1 MGGLVGMIGAWW
13 WVHWDGYSEMVTMRW
28 VQSVSWI
35 KQWLRRGEI
44 CLGRPASGCCTEEY
58 PSSTEQ
64 LLRVYLS
71 AFHLEGLDCQL
82 KVQAS
87 GNQIL
92 HGRVASCSS
101 ILACL
106 LLLLP
111 VFHLAGGQTL
121 FVEPAPVACWKPF
134 PCNTSSHFLEI
145 HPLPPLCSGIL
156 SHLFPLSAS
165 LVCLSYLLLRRKGCA
180 QSVDKLADGKQ
191 LAFDGKAPLFTSL
204 PSVCPSLPQLQWQP
218 VQCIL
223 RLWHSSQP
231 GQ

>member
-1 MGGLVGMIGAWW
+1 M
-13 WVHWDGYSEMVTMRW
+13 
-28 VQSVSWI
+28 SWT

-44 CLGRPASGCCTEEY
+44 CLGRPAPGCCTEEY

-101 ILACL
+101 ILACCSCCCLSSIWLPARHSLWNL
-106 LLLLP
+106 LLLL
-111 VFHLAGGQTL
+111 
-121 FVEPAPVACWKPF
+121 VACWKPF

-165 LVCLSYLLLRRKGCA
+165 LVCLSYLLLPRRKECA
-180 QSVDKLADGKQ
+180 QSVNKPTDGKQ

-204 PSVCPSLPQLQWQP
+204 PSVRLSPLPKPQWQP
-218 VQCIL
+218 VRCIL
-223 RLWHSSQP
+223 RLWHS
-231 GQ
+231 GQAGQ